1 VRPAVGRLAG
11 LPGVWEIEMSISIA
25 QKQKIVKD
33 YKIHEKDT
41 GSPEVQI
48 ALLTERINQLREHFD
63 LHKKDHSSRR
73 GLLKLVS
80 RRNQLLKYLTREDRT
95 RYQQIIGRLGLRK

>member
-1 VRPAVGRLAG
+1 MPMNADAK
-11 LPGVWEIEMSISIA
+11 
-25 QKQKIVKD
+25 KQIVSD
-33 YKIHEKDT
+33 YRTHEKDT

-48 ALLTERINQLREHFD
+48 ALLTERINQLRSHFD
-63 LHKKDHSSRR
+63 VHKKDHSSRR

-80 RRNQLLKYLTREDRT
+80 RRNQLLKYLTREDRS